1 MIRRLRLARSGAT
14 AAEFALT
21 LPVMTVLIFMM
32 IQLGMAFWANAGLQN
47 GIGAAA
53 RTATLWPARS
63 DSEITASLN
72 NSMFGVDASKLSA
85 PVLVRGTTGTQNY
98 VDITVSYQTSF
109 NLIFFTVPGITFNH
123 TRRAYIP

>member
-1 MIRRLRLARSGAT
+1 MIHRLRLARSGAT

-21 LPVMTVLIFMM
+21 LPLMTVVIFAML
-32 IQLGMAFWANAGLQN
+32 QLGMAFWANAGLQN

-63 DSEITASLN
+63 DSEIRTALTN
-72 NSMFGVDASKLSA
+72 NMFGVDASKLST
-85 PVLVRGTTGTQNY
+85 PVLVRGTSGTQKF
-98 VDITVSYQTSF
+98 VDISVTYQTSF
-109 NLIFFTVPGITFNH
+109 NMIFFTVPGITFNH